1 MARLACGAVANAAE
15 DSSTHPAL
23 LSRTNAMHYMVF
35 LMRSR
40 HLSVHREASRAC
52 GNLLTNRDAHK
63 DFISE
68 VGMVMCENDGLNKRL
83 YSSCLGDEE
92 GKITLNR

>member
-1 MARLACGAVANAAE
+1 
-15 DSSTHPAL
+15 
-23 LSRTNAMHYMVF
+23 MHYMVF

-68 VGMVMCENDGLNKRL
+68 VGMGAYEYCGLNKRL
-83 YSSCLGDEE
+83 SKSSYFWGGEE
-92 GKITLNR
+92 GAIPLNR